1 MERVR
6 KFIGTPDYE
15 AYKLEKLRGAD
26 AQEFTSKAAFTLPE
40 EKTYR
45 LFEEEF
51 AVMNTLLLSPG
62 PTFTELVA
70 RLRENAPGF

>member
-1 MERVR
+1 M
-6 KFIGTPDYE
+6 
-15 AYKLEKLRGAD
+15 
-26 AQEFTSKAAFTLPE
+26 

-62 PTFTELVA
+62 PTFKELVE
-70 RLRENAPGF
+70 RLREQAPKF